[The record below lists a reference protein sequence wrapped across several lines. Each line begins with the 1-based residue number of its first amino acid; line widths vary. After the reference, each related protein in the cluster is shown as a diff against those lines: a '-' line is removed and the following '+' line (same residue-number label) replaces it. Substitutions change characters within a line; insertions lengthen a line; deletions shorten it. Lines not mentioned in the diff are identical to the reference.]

1 MIALALGLVVALTVT
16 RVAWVTLA
24 IVLGAFVAAAIF
36 GLLRRLARARTAKS
50 GHSLFQEAKTV
61 IGNDQAFWA
70 GQVSHIGVVL
80 VAVGIA
86 FAANLPLHSEAELI
100 RGESV
105 EFAGYTLTYDAPFRR
120 EPNRV
125 VQGARVEV
133 SRDDR
138 IITVLEPRRTST
150 TPRWAGSSPRPL

>member
-1 MIALALGLVVALTVT
+1 M
-16 RVAWVTLA
+16 
-24 IVLGAFVAAAIF
+24 AAAIL
-36 GLLRRLARARTAKS
+36 GLLLELDPSPDRQT
-50 GHSLFQEAKTV
+50 GNSLYQEAKTV

-86 FAANLPLHSEAELI
+86 FAANLLHSEVELM

-120 EPNRV
+120 DEPNRV

-150 TPRWAGSSPRPL
+150 TPRWAGSSPRRYESAQRRPLPDTQEPR